1 MQHGFKRCLK
11 QEMHY
16 SDAWL
21 LQMKRQTERWDC
33 YKQEIASCVAGWL
46 DQHER
51 LGLKDCRESIQVDK
65 VFNSSLR

>member
-1 MQHGFKRCLK
+1 MSCVARE
-11 QEMHY
+11 EMHY

-46 DQHER
+46 DQDER
-51 LGLKDCRESIQVDK
+51 LGLKDCS
-65 VFNSSLR
+65 

>member
-1 MQHGFKRCLK
+1 MSCVARE
-11 QEMHY
+11 EMHY

-46 DQHER
+46 DQDER
-51 LGLKDCRESIQVDK
+51 LGLKDCSENILD
-65 VFNSSLR
+65 SSRF